1 MLIGIGL
8 QFQQCRGFFF
18 FFLFSYSTS
27 PSRGMMRG
35 KKLLFCPLFLGRF
48 PSHSLFC
55 ESEHTTLHKSR
66 ENHSGS
72 LQLCW
77 RIQSA
82 PRTGPYHGSCWNC
95 ILWGSSTW
103 CRDIFYPSPGLGF
116 YLLFLALHTAVNTET
131 QSHQNWPLPCKSEQ
145 ALVPAFISGL
155 LFLLFFV
162 CFIYF
167 CLFVFL
173 YLFLVHHR
181 FLTSLPALQF
191 LTRKS
196 LTLCK
201 VLLLLIIMIIHLM

>member
-1 MLIGIGL
+1 MI
-8 QFQQCRGFFF
+8 
-18 FFLFSYSTS
+18 
-27 PSRGMMRG
+27 RG

-48 PSHSLFC
+48 PFHTLFC
-55 ESEHTTLHKSR
+55 ESEHTASHKSR

-82 PRTGPYHGSCWNC
+82 PRIGPYRGSCWNC
-95 ILWGSSTW
+95 ILWGSNTW
-103 CRDIFYPSPGLGF
+103 CRDIFYPSPGPGF

-145 ALVPAFISGL
+145 ALVPAFISGR
-155 LFLLFFV
+155 LFLLWF
-162 CFIYF
+162 
-167 CLFVFL
+167 LFVLFLFYLFIFL

-196 LTLCK
+196 LTLCE
-201 VLLLLIIMIIHLM
+201 VLLLLIIMSIHLV